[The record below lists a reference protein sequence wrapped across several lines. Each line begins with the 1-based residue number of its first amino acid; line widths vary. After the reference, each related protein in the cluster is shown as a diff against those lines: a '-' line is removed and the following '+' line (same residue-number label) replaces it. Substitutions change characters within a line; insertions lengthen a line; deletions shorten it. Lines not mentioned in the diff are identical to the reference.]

1 MKQIKFLFLLLML
14 LVGVG
19 SYAQTSTVE
28 FVAGTDKGK
37 NSKTDWKGK
46 AGEDQV
52 QKDGVTMYSNN
63 ALFAADK
70 YLTKDYVL
78 QKKELKF
85 SCAKMILNVKFEGG
99 ENLSKLSANGFDADK
114 KEWSGK
120 ATEVTFT
127 VSGEVKFSKAIVTVQ
142 DKYPTTL
149 SFAQETADVVMG
161 NTYTY
166 AATLKSGNDELADKT
181 VSYTSQNPDVAT
193 VDNTGKLTLLK
204 RGTAVIKATFAGDAD
219 YEAAE
224 ATLTL
229 NVTLQPT
236 TLTFVNPT
244 AFTYFELNQKPI
256 FPVLL
261 KNGDTELTGK
271 SIRFESSDQTVA
283 TISEDGVVTP
293 LSLGSTTIKAIYDG
307 DATYEAAEAETTFNV
322 VDGKNIFY
330 ESFDNM
336 DKRGGNDGE
345 WNFLEIGTRPKDEDF
360 DNLGWTDDFVIRGAY
375 VYNASKCARLEMS
388 SSLTTPALA
397 NLSGDAFLTF
407 RAGQVRG
414 IGDLELSISGGGSL
428 AEKTV
433 KLENGHFN
441 DYLVVVKD
449 ATPETKITFKCSSGG
464 AIFLDD
470 VKIERAIVLNEA
482 TDNAR
487 KLDDNNGVTVDVAV
501 ERPLSP
507 DYWNTFSLPFA
518 LDADHVA
525 DIFGEGTK
533 LKEFDRW
540 DADEQTLYFKD
551 ATEILAGMPYLIKP
565 AEQVEDILL
574 TDADIYSGEVTSG
587 NTGVEFCAALNT
599 KKLAASD
606 VFLGTDGYLYHPDTE
621 TEGADQLKGF
631 RAYFTG
637 LTDLTNAK
645 VNIDG
650 TVTAISAVNGGAEAK
665 AKADNKVYTIG
676 GQYVGAT
683 TRGLAKGIYMVN
695 GKKFV
700 VK

>member
-1 MKQIKFLFLLLML
+1 
-14 LVGVG
+14 
-19 SYAQTSTVE
+19 
-28 FVAGTDKGK
+28 
-37 NSKTDWKGK
+37 
-46 AGEDQV
+46 
-52 QKDGVTMYSNN
+52 
-63 ALFAADK
+63 
-70 YLTKDYVL
+70 
-78 QKKELKF
+78 
-85 SCAKMILNVKFEGG
+85 
-99 ENLSKLSANGFDADK
+99 
-114 KEWSGK
+114 
-120 ATEVTFT
+120 
-127 VSGEVKFSKAIVTVQ
+127 
-142 DKYPTTL
+142 
-149 SFAQETADVVMG
+149 
-161 NTYTY
+161 
-166 AATLKSGNDELADKT
+166 
-181 VSYTSQNPDVAT
+181 
-193 VDNTGKLTLLK
+193 
-204 RGTAVIKATFAGDAD
+204 
-219 YEAAE
+219 
-224 ATLTL
+224 
-229 NVTLQPT
+229 
-236 TLTFVNPT
+236 
-244 AFTYFELNQKPI
+244 
-256 FPVLL
+256 
-261 KNGDTELTGK
+261 
-271 SIRFESSDQTVA
+271 
-283 TISEDGVVTP
+283 
-293 LSLGSTTIKAIYDG
+293 
-307 DATYEAAEAETTFNV
+307 
-322 VDGKNIFY
+322 
-330 ESFDNM
+330 
-336 DKRGGNDGE
+336 
-345 WNFLEIGTRPKDEDF
+345 
-360 DNLGWTDDFVIRGAY
+360 
-375 VYNASKCARLEMS
+375 MS

-470 VKIERAIVLNEA
+470 VKIERAIALNEA

-587 NTGVEFCAALNT
+587 NAGVEFCAALNT

-665 AKADNKVYTIG
+665 ADNKVYTIG

>member
-1 MKQIKFLFLLLML
+1 ML

-19 SYAQTSTVE
+19 GYAQTTVE

-37 NSKTDWKGK
+37 NSKTFLGY
-46 AGEDQV
+46 AGDDQV
-52 QKDGVTMYSNN
+52 QKDGVTMSSNS
-63 ALFAADK
+63 ALFAAK
-70 YLTKDYVL
+70 PYLTKNYL
-78 QKKELKF
+78 GNKELKF
-85 SCAKMILNVKFEGG
+85 SCAKMILNVKFEGDDK
-99 ENLSKLSANGFDADK
+99 LDKLSANGFDADK
-114 KEWSGK
+114 KEWTGK
-120 ATEVTFT
+120 ATEVTFI

-142 DKYPTTL
+142 DKYPTSL
-149 SFAQETADVVMG
+149 SFAQETADVIMG
-161 NTYTY
+161 NSYTF
-166 AATLKSGNDELADKT
+166 AATLKSGNEELTDKT

-204 RGTAVIKATFAGDAD
+204 RGSAVIKAKFTGDND

-224 ATLTL
+224 ATLAL

-244 AFTYFELNQKPI
+244 AFTYFELNQNPS

-293 LSLGSTTIKAIYDG
+293 LSLGTTVIKAIYDG
-307 DATYEAAEAETTFNV
+307 DATYEPAEAETTFNV
-322 VDGKNIFY
+322 IYGKNIFH
-330 ESFDNM
+330 ESFDNL
-336 DKRGGNDGE
+336 DGKGGNDG
-345 WNFLEIGTRPKDEDF
+345 NFNYMGSPFESISF
-360 DNLGWTDDFVIRGAY
+360 DKLDNEGWTYFGING
-375 VYNASKCARLEMS
+375 NASQCARVEMS
-388 SSLTTPALA
+388 ASVTTPALSFL
-397 NLSGDAFLTF
+397 NGDAFLIF
-407 RAGQVRG
+407 RAAQNRNAATT
-414 IGDLELSISGGGSL
+414 INLSISGGGSL
-428 AEKTV
+428 SEKSFE
-433 KLENGHFN
+433 LEKQFN
-441 DYLVVVKD
+441 DYIAVIKN
-449 ATPETKITFKCSSGG
+449 ATPNTQITFSCSGG
-464 AIFLDD
+464 ACFFLDD
-470 VKIERAIVLNEA
+470 VKIERAIALNEA
-482 TDNAR
+482 EDNTR

-507 DYWNTFSLPFA
+507 DYWNTLSLPFA

-540 DADEQTLYFKD
+540 DADEQVIYFKD
-551 ATEILAGMPYLIKP
+551 ATGILAGMPYLIKP

-574 TDADIYSGEVTSG
+574 TDADIYSGEVTTG
-587 NTGVEFCAALNT
+587 NAGVEFCAALNT
-599 KKLAASD
+599 RKLAASD

-631 RAYFTG
+631 RAYITG
-637 LTDLTNAK
+637 LTDLSNAK

-650 TVTAISAVNGGAEAK
+650 TVTAISAVNGGAE